1 MAIDNIIP
9 DLNVKAGREM
19 IEGLSTWIGLQERIS
34 ELAGISGIPTN
45 QQITEMA
52 FALNGE
58 VFELA
63 QELGWKSWKD
73 NPEMTFEQVEII
85 AEEFADIMAFFGALT
100 ILVQRRTGLTIE
112 NLVTAY
118 LQKSR
123 KNVQRFYGV
132 SGEPGYTGRVA
143 KESE

>member
-1 MAIDNIIP
+1 MTIDNICP
-9 DLNVKAGREM
+9 DLNLAAARPI
-19 IEGLSTWIGLQERIS
+19 IEGVETWIGLQERIS
-34 ELAGISGIPTN
+34 ALAGVTGIPTN
-45 QQITEMA
+45 KQVTEMA

-73 NPEMTFEQVEII
+73 NPELDIKQVEKI

-100 ILVQRRTGLTIE
+100 VLVQRRTGLTIE

-118 LQKSR
+118 LLKSY

-132 SGEPGYTGRVA
+132 SGEPGYSGRVA
-143 KESE
+143 EEN